1 MRKVWPY
8 CDKISAMGQ
17 IVIDIPN
24 KANRRYNIEKADE
37 ARQLLRALDGILN
50 RDTPLNHQ
58 QIQDLQDGIRAE
70 RALVQMRRTEESY
83 SVQQLRE
90 EFGLS

>member
-1 MRKVWPY
+1 
-8 CDKISAMGQ
+8 MGQ

-50 RDTPLNHQ
+50 RDTPLNRQ

-70 RALVQMRRTEESY
+70 RALVQMRRTGESY